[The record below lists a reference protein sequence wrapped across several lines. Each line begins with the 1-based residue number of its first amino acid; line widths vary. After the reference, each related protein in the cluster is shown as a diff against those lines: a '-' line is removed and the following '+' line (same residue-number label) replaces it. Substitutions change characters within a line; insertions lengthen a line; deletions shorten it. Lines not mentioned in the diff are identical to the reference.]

1 MYCCAVVRTQRQGR
15 LNADKPGL
23 TSCVV
28 QNTHRELWTVLN
40 WANPGSL
47 SDWTSFERHYVDALK
62 FGQKRNC
69 SDLQLA
75 KVPARS
81 LHLELSPAQH
91 QMAGRRVS

>member
-1 MYCCAVVRTQRQGR
+1 M
-15 LNADKPGL
+15 L
-23 TSCVV
+23 S
-28 QNTHRELWTVLN
+28 

-75 KVPARS
+75 MVPSHS
-81 LHLELSPAQH
+81 LRLVFSPAQASCGWKENLS
-91 QMAGRRVS
+91 QTDEALA

>member
-1 MYCCAVVRTQRQGR
+1 M
-15 LNADKPGL
+15 
-23 TSCVV
+23 
-28 QNTHRELWTVLN
+28 LN

-75 KVPARS
+75 KVLACS
-81 LHLELSPAQH
+81 LHLVLSLA
-91 QMAGRRVS
+91 